1 MSDEED
7 YDVGYK
13 KPPKHT
19 RFQPGQSGNPKGRL
33 KKHTKDLQKLIDQEL
48 SKTIRINENGETRII
63 TKREGLV
70 KRLIQ
75 EAFQGNHKARQML
88 VKFAERN
95 VDIDSFEPDSADQE
109 ALEAFLSEFNN
120 AEEEGTGDGSENAS
134 D

>member
-19 RFQPGQSGNPKGRL
+19 RFQPGQSGNPKGRP

-70 KRLIQ
+70 KQLIQ

-109 ALEAFLSEFNN
+109 ALEAFLSEFND
-120 AEEEGTGDGSENAS
+120 AEEEENNNGSENAS
-134 D
+134 N